1 MIEPVAAQHLLL
13 FFLTAAGVVLAAF
26 SYALL
31 YALGR
36 AYPHSKWRYGARL
49 AYGILVLAVL
59 ALARLGN
66 LTGGWRVLAGLLLLG
81 YGLAPVLIWRLTV
94 VTHRGERRRK

>member
-1 MIEPVAAQHLLL
+1 MIEPVAAQHLFM
-13 FFLTAAGVVLAAF
+13 FFLTAAWVVLAAF

-36 AYPHSKWRYGARL
+36 AYPLTGWRHGAQL

-66 LTGGWRVLAGLLLLG
+66 LTGGWWVLAGLLLLG

-94 VTHRGERRRK
+94 ATHQGERRRK

>member
-1 MIEPVAAQHLLL
+1 MIEPVATQHLFL

-36 AYPHSKWRYGARL
+36 AYPHRKWRHGVL
-49 AYGILVLAVL
+49 PAYGILVLAVL

-66 LTGGWRVLAGLLLLG
+66 LTGGWRMLAGFLLLG

-94 VTHRGERRRK
+94 VTHQDERRRQ